1 MDHSLGAVDLS
12 AISYQDGPIFSPDPF
27 EQLDREDFL
36 RGDDGI
42 IQPDPSNS
50 QFPAATKTPNPNPSM
65 DHSFSPEPFD
75 FDQLDVVNMLRDDS
89 SNGAQQDTDPA
100 GDTAAPMEIVHL
112 EELDL
117 LQVNGH
123 QGPHPA
129 GDVVGPSTDIGVGK
143 APGELADVNSL
154 ETNGTGLKQPEPCS
168 VDIDFSTATDREII
182 DHFRALAEHRKDK
195 EEVPPKFDDDLAHL
209 EPWKLQV
216 NKRTYYRATN
226 MLDLDEKTLDG
237 GVTPKN
243 FF

>member
-1 MDHSLGAVDLS
+1 M
-12 AISYQDGPIFSPDPF
+12 Y
-27 EQLDREDFL
+27 
-36 RGDDGI
+36 
-42 IQPDPSNS
+42 
-50 QFPAATKTPNPNPSM
+50 
-65 DHSFSPEPFD
+65 HSFSPEPFD

-112 EELDL
+112 EELDP

-129 GDVVGPSTDIGVGK
+129 IGVGK

-226 MLDLDEKTLDG
+226 MLDLDEKTLDAG
-237 GVTPKN
+237 CWKEAEFMGIHRSGPCGEKMPLMGLSRILEFYEKDGTKTEWRMIECIWVRVSDGHMLLEV
-243 FF
+243 